1 MSQIIN
7 GARLIPCLALVC
19 HIFTSVKLSA
29 QETEHSIIA
38 DTLHEVTVTGQSARQ
53 RISNVRLGAENIE
66 LSRLAQVPM
75 LFGEND
81 LIKSITL
88 MAGVHSEGDGAGG
101 FEVRGGT
108 ASQNLIMLD
117 GITLYNPSHVMGIFS
132 TFNDNALS
140 RAVLYKGP
148 IPAFYGGASSSTL
161 DTSLSA
167 GDMESYHGSATI
179 GILAAK
185 IKAEGPIV
193 KDKLSFAVTA
203 RRSYLDMFLQMIPQY
218 RNTVMNFYDVTA
230 KLRYIPR
237 AGDMINVSFMIS
249 QDNMAIQNVM
259 GMYWGN
265 TGASVN
271 WHTRRGDHWRFSTT
285 AAFTH
290 YSPKMVMSM
299 MRTDQMLREYIHDYS
314 INERA
319 MFTVDDH
326 HSIELGIRSQLLRV
340 KSAEFEINGHRQTDI
355 RSGWQNA
362 LWINYNGSFSDRI
375 SAEAGIRVSLFSAM
389 TGNRFHEFDAPD
401 EQTPAYNKHT
411 YCDPEP
417 RISLKYTIDNT
428 NNIKAGISTTTQN
441 LHAVRANT
449 TSFPFDRYAISSDI
463 VRPEQSTQYG
473 LGYTGATD
481 NEDYDWSAEIYY
493 KDMRNVYDYRDGYGM
508 FSGTNIENL
517 ILGGK
522 GRSYGVELMLRKNTG
537 RLTGWISYTV
547 SRTQT
552 KIDGINNGCWY
563 NANNDRRHD
572 LSVTSIFMLTNRWN
586 ISGIWTYSSGQPLT
600 APDVKYELN
609 GTTCYYYSQRNGYK
623 TPPTHRLDISA
634 NYTNRGKRFT
644 YQWSVGVYN
653 LYCRYNPYVI
663 YFEDDNTKPSGTRA
677 VQQSLFGL
685 IPTVSYTI
693 KF

>member
-29 QETEHSIIA
+29 QEPEHSIIA

-161 DTSLSA
+161 ETSLSA

-237 AGDMINVSFMIS
+237 AGD
-249 QDNMAIQNVM
+249 
-259 GMYWGN
+259 
-265 TGASVN
+265 
-271 WHTRRGDHWRFSTT
+271 
-285 AAFTH
+285 
-290 YSPKMVMSM
+290 
-299 MRTDQMLREYIHDYS
+299 
-314 INERA
+314 
-319 MFTVDDH
+319 
-326 HSIELGIRSQLLRV
+326 
-340 KSAEFEINGHRQTDI
+340 
-355 RSGWQNA
+355 
-362 LWINYNGSFSDRI
+362 
-375 SAEAGIRVSLFSAM
+375 
-389 TGNRFHEFDAPD
+389 
-401 EQTPAYNKHT
+401 
-411 YCDPEP
+411 
-417 RISLKYTIDNT
+417 
-428 NNIKAGISTTTQN
+428 
-441 LHAVRANT
+441 
-449 TSFPFDRYAISSDI
+449 I
-463 VRPEQSTQYG
+463 V
-473 LGYTGATD
+473 
-481 NEDYDWSAEIYY
+481 
-493 KDMRNVYDYRDGYGM
+493 
-508 FSGTNIENL
+508 
-517 ILGGK
+517 
-522 GRSYGVELMLRKNTG
+522 
-537 RLTGWISYTV
+537 
-547 SRTQT
+547 
-552 KIDGINNGCWY
+552 
-563 NANNDRRHD
+563 
-572 LSVTSIFMLTNRWN
+572 
-586 ISGIWTYSSGQPLT
+586 
-600 APDVKYELN
+600 
-609 GTTCYYYSQRNGYK
+609 
-623 TPPTHRLDISA
+623 
-634 NYTNRGKRFT
+634 
-644 YQWSVGVYN
+644 
-653 LYCRYNPYVI
+653 
-663 YFEDDNTKPSGTRA
+663 
-677 VQQSLFGL
+677 
-685 IPTVSYTI
+685 
-693 KF
+693 